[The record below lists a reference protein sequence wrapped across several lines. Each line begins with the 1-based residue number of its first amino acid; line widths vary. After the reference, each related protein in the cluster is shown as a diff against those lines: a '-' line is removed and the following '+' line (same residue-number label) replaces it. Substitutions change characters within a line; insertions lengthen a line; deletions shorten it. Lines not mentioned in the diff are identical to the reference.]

1 MAEFTPSLEQ
11 VVTSEE
17 NRSIR
22 LFSTFTGDCL
32 YLHFV
37 DSNITCFSNIFNII

>member
-1 MAEFTPSLEQ
+1 MAEFTPSLEY

-22 LFSTFTGDCL
+22 LFSTFTGECL

-37 DSNITCFSNIFNII
+37 DSNITCFSILYIY